1 MRPTLVPGLK
11 HRISYTVPVEKTVPH
26 LFSEA
31 QSLQQMPR
39 VLATAYMVGL
49 FEWACTELMAMHLD
63 EGEGSV
69 GTHVDFSH
77 KAATPP
83 GMTVTVECEC
93 IEVTGARA
101 RFRVEGHDGIDLIGS
116 GMHERFV
123 IKRAFFDARVDA
135 KRKRTAPKL

>member
-11 HRISYTVPVEKTVPH
+11 HTISYVVPERTTVPN
-26 LFSEA
+26 LFPDVA
-31 QSLQQMPR
+31 SLLDMPK

-93 IEVTGARA
+93 IEVSGGRA
-101 RFRVEGHDGIDLIGS
+101 RFRVEGHDGIDVIG
-116 GMHERFV
+116 GGLHERHL
-123 IKRAFFDARVDA
+123 IKRAFFDARLDA
-135 KRKRTAPKL
+135 KRKRAAVGE